1 MTVIRC
7 VSSQCMT
14 SLIEWRNTPDYEVQ
28 ANLVVKRISA
38 EIGILFLTTTA
49 LIETVVYSVFSL
61 LSLPL
66 TSIYDQ
72 PYKFFEKRLE
82 SSSFTVIWGLFD
94 AIVYNPFFEILAI
107 EEFEAREFAQAI
119 NPTSI
124 VFFRR
129 EDELIREAVQ
139 HSLQSDEFQQL
150 IDAGAQFLQQDVFA
164 GASSKEIQ
172 LIKECDTNAFRFYS
186 RRAVFIYIAGAKKK
200 EKVPGFFNSKSQEMI
215 VRLRGGE
222 KSTDITES
230 IQEFFQD
237 SANNIDLDEV
247 NDKFPCETTRKF
259 FLVDLC
265 GAASEALQGSILFQ
279 ICWNEVIKQL

>member
-1 MTVIRC
+1 
-7 VSSQCMT
+7 MT

-94 AIVYNPFFEILAI
+94 AVVYNPFFEILET
-107 EEFEAREFAQAI
+107 EEFRAREFAQEI

-129 EDELIREAVQ
+129 EDEQIREAFE
-139 HSLQSDEFQQL
+139 HSLQPDGCQQL
-150 IDAGAQFLQQDVFA
+150 IHAGAQFLQQDVFA
-164 GASSKEIQ
+164 GASSREID
-172 LIKECDTNAFRFYS
+172 LIKECDSDAFMFYS
-186 RRAVFIYIAGAKKK
+186 RRAVFIYIAGAKKS
-200 EKVPGFFNSKSQEMI
+200 EEVPDFFNPKSKEMI
-215 VRLRGGE
+215 LKLRDGWKSRDGR
-222 KSTDITES
+222 KSTQITVTIE
-230 IQEFFQD
+230 EFFQD
-237 SANNIDLDEV
+237 SANNIKIDKVDE
-247 NDKFPCETTRKF
+247 KFPCETTRKVF
-259 FLVDLC
+259 FQLC
-265 GAASEALQGSILFQ
+265 GAAIEALQGSILFTKS
-279 ICWNEVIKQL
+279 WFEVTKDQR